1 MQRWVARCGA
11 PGDVCMH
18 RPPLLP
24 SPVHR
29 RAAQPCGSRLLRSAP
44 DAVQGG
50 KAGAGDPA
58 HSGSPAD
65 AWAAEAYE
73 RTAPPGAAAAFHKRA
88 PSHACQSLCMSPL
101 SECKQALLVQVPG
114 CRGALRSAAWALH
127 DSSRACPGLAVWSQ
141 APQALVPGLRATLH
155 ALAHAICDAAAGPR
169 SLPQAGVMP
178 HSGTGR
184 CISSP
189 NKGGTCV
196 LPRCRFAKRLRRAPQ
211 QCARHYVGDAP
222 LWPLPEAPAPAA
234 CPACGAPRRF
244 ELQLMAPLCAAL
256 EEAAVWAAEL
266 EATEMTASEEECG
279 AHAQSSGLGGDTGPA
294 CWGGSAP
301 AACSAPGQTPG
312 PCTLPDSW
320 EWLTVAV
327 FTCSDDCHAG
337 GDAVLGCWEEE
348 VALANEWEV

>member
-1 MQRWVARCGA
+1 
-11 PGDVCMH
+11 
-18 RPPLLP
+18 
-24 SPVHR
+24 
-29 RAAQPCGSRLLRSAP
+29 
-44 DAVQGG
+44 
-50 KAGAGDPA
+50 
-58 HSGSPAD
+58 
-65 AWAAEAYE
+65 
-73 RTAPPGAAAAFHKRA
+73 
-88 PSHACQSLCMSPL
+88 
-101 SECKQALLVQVPG
+101 
-114 CRGALRSAAWALH
+114 
-127 DSSRACPGLAVWSQ
+127 
-141 APQALVPGLRATLH
+141 
-155 ALAHAICDAAAGPR
+155 
-169 SLPQAGVMP
+169 MP

-211 QCARHYVGDAP
+211 QCARRCVGDAP

-234 CPACGAPRRF
+234 CTSCGAPRRF

-256 EEAAVWAAEL
+256 EEAAAWAAEL
-266 EATEMTASEEECG
+266 EATEMTASEEGRG
-279 AHAQSSGLGGDTGPA
+279 AHAHSGGPGGETGPA
-294 CWGGSAP
+294 CWSGSAP

-312 PCTLPDSW
+312 PCTPPDSW